1 MKNNA
6 TTQIPS
12 IKIKEREIKN
22 NKSYNSYSDIINNN
36 LFKPIINDD
45 LGEKNIFFNI
55 NGQDFNFNNHKDI
68 NSYLYINSER
78 KKIHLNNLRLKTD
91 TQSVDSKKKNKK
103 YQYYLPVLMEKR
115 IDKSNIPL
123 YIKDKKPNNKIN
135 SLKQSV
141 KYKIK
146 ENDLKK
152 LSISLRLNTISNN
165 HNKNKSLSTV
175 KSRYVNNNNNNKSLN
190 KSKEKE
196 NNKNFE
202 DYLEQ
207 IKNYRKRLKE
217 QMVNRYK
224 AQYSQHSIKK
234 DVENKNDNSNHFV
247 YNYDNKSI
255 NSINENVDKA
265 LNIFY
270 GKIPNAKI
278 SGYEKAF
285 LNYSNFSTE
294 KYILNDEI
302 KKQLNTI
309 NINLIEKK

>member
-1 MKNNA
+1 
-6 TTQIPS
+6 
-12 IKIKEREIKN
+12 
-22 NKSYNSYSDIINNN
+22 
-36 LFKPIINDD
+36 
-45 LGEKNIFFNI
+45 
-55 NGQDFNFNNHKDI
+55 
-68 NSYLYINSER
+68 
-78 KKIHLNNLRLKTD
+78 
-91 TQSVDSKKKNKK
+91 
-103 YQYYLPVLMEKR
+103 MEKR

-175 KSRYVNNNNNNKSLN
+175 KSRYVNNNNKSLN

-309 NINLIEKK
+309 KGLSLDD